1 MRASP
6 ETVLLYFFSNNN
18 VGHRMS
24 ALSQQLNLDLRFT
37 AYDEISNYL
46 DDSRS
51 GYYAIGTK
59 QRDGK
64 FHQKLLP
71 LHTMPYIIDQH
82 TKGFERFNNQ
92 HGKNDVWISQAVFA
106 GWQNSNGQL
115 VSFRR
120 KSTLAS
126 IATLFVDIDY
136 YKNPALASKRPE
148 TIRDMI
154 LEKCT
159 ALGIPTPSI
168 ILDSGQGLQAKWFH
182 EPLPRKALPRWEAA
196 EQHLVKLFD
205 NLGADLAV
213 RDATRILRV
222 LHTVNQKTGKLVRVL
237 HADSAEKHTFNDL
250 CDKLLPYTQEQ
261 IRDFRSASKDARKE
275 KLSSQQKSAVI
286 NFNSIQGF
294 STRTLNWSRFT
305 DLQML
310 LKLRNYDMGEGLRE
324 PLSFYLANQY
334 ALCHQKQYA
343 DPHIYQEI
351 LRLVKDTHPGVT
363 HARAQEKAQR
373 LLRLMKRAS
382 EGGVVKYAGKEYT
395 PLYTPKNETLI
406 DLFEISS
413 DEMKSMSTII
423 SPSEKKKRNAQLKK
437 ELRREAGAISR
448 EDYLANAV
456 SNTKPWEELG
466 ISRATW
472 YRKHNSKISEI

>member
-1 MRASP
+1 
-6 ETVLLYFFSNNN
+6 
-18 VGHRMS
+18 MS

-154 LEKCT
+154 LEKCI

-237 HADSAEKHTFNDL
+237 HADSAEKNTFNDL

-382 EGGVVKYAGKEYT
+382 EGDVVKYAGKEYT

-406 DLFEISS
+406 DLFELSS

-448 EDYLANAV
+448 EDYLVNAV

-466 ISRATW
+466 ISRRTW
-472 YRKHNSKISEI
+472 YRKYK